1 MKRNELYELRHD
13 KTKLKSIYLECKPK
27 CFGFMVKCF
36 GATNLDDTKMFTIFN
51 DAVIVLY
58 EKTKDPKF
66 ELTSSIQVYLNSVCR
81 NMALNEF
88 KKEKK
93 LFKTTDQDLENMD
106 YDNQVTDMLEEVA
119 PENPYEKAIQKAF
132 NIMKE
137 KGGNCA
143 EILAM
148 FWYQKASIKD
158 IALKFSYSN
167 PANAKVQKAK
177 CQKRLKDIAL
187 QLVKI

>member
-1 MKRNELYELRHD
+1 MDGNELYELRNNRA
-13 KTKLKSIYLECKPK
+13 KLRAIYLECKPK
-27 CFGFMVKCF
+27 CFGFMVNCF
-36 GATNLDDTKMFTIFN
+36 GAKNMDETKMFTIFN

-58 EKTKDPKF
+58 EKANDPNF
-66 ELTSSIQVYLNSVCR
+66 ELTSSIQVYLNSVCK

-93 LFKTTDQDLENMD
+93 LFKTTDKDLENTH
-106 YDNQVTDMLEEVA
+106 YDGQVTDIMEDVITES
-119 PENPYEKAIQKAF
+119 PYEKAVQKAF
-132 NIMKE
+132 NIIKE

-148 FWYQKASIKD
+148 FWYQKASMQD
-158 IALKFSYSN
+158 IALKFSYTN
-167 PANAKVQKAK
+167 PENAKNQKAK

-187 QLVKI
+187 QLVKL

>member
-1 MKRNELYELRHD
+1 MKRNELYELRHNKD
-13 KTKLKSIYLECKPK
+13 KLKAIYLECKPK

-36 GATNLDDTKMFTIFN
+36 GSNNLDDTKMFTIFN

-58 EKTKDPKF
+58 EKSKDPNFK
-66 ELTSSIQVYLNSVCR
+66 LTSSIQVYLNSVCR
-81 NMALNEF
+81 NIALNEF

-93 LFKTTDQDLENMD
+93 LFKTTDQDLENRD
-106 YDNQVTDMLEEVA
+106 YDNQVTDILEEIKA
-119 PENPYEKAIQKAF
+119 DSPYEIAIQKAF
-132 NIMKE
+132 EIMKE

-143 EILAM
+143 EILMM
-148 FWYQKASIKD
+148 FWYQKASFEE
-158 IALKFSYSN
+158 IANKFSFKDSGG
-167 PANAKVQKAK
+167 AKSGKAK

>member
-1 MKRNELYELRHD
+1 MKRNELYELRHN
-13 KTKLKSIYLECKPK
+13 KNKLKAIYLECKPK
-27 CFGFMVKCF
+27 CFGFMIKCF
-36 GATNLDDTKMFTIFN
+36 GATHMDETKMFTIFN
-51 DAVIVLY
+51 DAVIVLF
-58 EKTKDPKF
+58 EKSKDPKF

-81 NMALNEF
+81 NMGLNEF

-93 LFKTTDQDLENMD
+93 LFKTTDQDLENID
-106 YDNQVTDMLEEVA
+106 YDNQVTDVLEEVTA
-119 PENPYEKAIQKAF
+119 ESPYEIAIQKAF

-143 EILAM
+143 EILMM
-148 FWYQKASIKD
+148 FWYQKASMQD
-158 IALKFSYSN
+158 IATKFSYSN
-167 PANAKVQKAK
+167 PANAKNQKAK

>member
-1 MKRNELYELRHD
+1 MKPNELYELRHD

-36 GATNLDDTKMFTIFN
+36 GSKNMDDTKMFTIFN
-51 DAVIVLY
+51 DAVIVLF
-58 EKTKDPKF
+58 EKAKDPKF
-66 ELTSSIQVYLNSVCR
+66 DLTSSFQVYLNSVCR

-106 YDNQVTDMLEEVA
+106 YDNQVTDMLEEVT

-132 NIMKE
+132 NIMKD

-148 FWYQKASIKD
+148 FWYQKASFEE
-158 IALKFSYSN
+158 IANKFSFKDTGG
-167 PANAKVQKAK
+167 AKSGKAK

>member
-1 MKRNELYELRHD
+1 MKGNELYELRTD
-13 KTKLKSIYLECKPK
+13 RNKLKSIYLECKPK

-36 GATNLDDTKMFTIFN
+36 GIMNMDDTKMFTIFN

-58 EKTKDPKF
+58 EKAKDPKF
-66 ELTSSIQVYLNSVCR
+66 ELTSSIQVYLNSVCK

-93 LFKTTDQDLENMD
+93 LFKTTDQDIENID
-106 YDNQVTDMLEEVA
+106 YDNQITDILEEIVN
-119 PENPYEKAIQKAF
+119 ESPYEIAIQKAF
-132 NIMKE
+132 NIIKG

-148 FWYQKASIKD
+148 FWYQKASLQD
-158 IALKFSYSN
+158 IALKFN
-167 PANAKVQKAK
+167 TKNAKQQKAK

-187 QLVKI
+187 QLVNI

>member
-1 MKRNELYELRHD
+1 MEHNELYELRNNRD
-13 KTKLKSIYLECKPK
+13 KLKAIYMECKPK

-36 GATNLDDTKMFTIFN
+36 GAKNMSDTKMLTIYN

-58 EKTKDPKF
+58 EKANDPNF

-81 NMALNEF
+81 NMTLNNF

-93 LFKTTDQDLENMD
+93 LFKTTDKDLEIID
-106 YDNQVTDMLEEVA
+106 YDGQVTDILENLAIES
-119 PENPYEKAIQKAF
+119 PYEEAVQKAF
-132 NIMKE
+132 NIMRD

-148 FWYQKASIKD
+148 FWYQKASMQD
-158 IALKFSYSN
+158 IALKFSYTN
-167 PANAKVQKAK
+167 PENAKNQKAK

-187 QLVKI
+187 QLVKL